1 VEPFGLGPM
10 DFVVLIPI
18 MLVFLI
24 PLALAAVFFY
34 VAKNVNKLWNALWYT
49 FAALVV
55 LFPVLSIL
63 LAVVGVMAGEVSSG
77 TTEPPYRLA
86 P

>member
-1 VEPFGLGPM
+1 
-10 DFVVLIPI
+10 

-34 VAKNVNKLWNALWYT
+34 VGKNVNKPWNALWYT
-49 FAALVV
+49 FATLVV

-63 LAVVGVMAGEVSSG
+63 IVVGSVTMTGEASMA
-77 TTEPPYRLA
+77 TETPARPA